1 MEIVSKALRKQMEDE
16 YFLAS
21 LNYCTVHRAY

>member
-1 MEIVSKALRKQMEDE
+1 MEIVSKALRKQMEDM

-21 LNYCTVHRAY
+21 LNCTVHRAY